1 MTFFSSWQRLTR
13 SLVVCEAVQIL
24 QLKNEEG
31 VERQWRLTERLSRGL
46 WRLSIFPQ
54 SCSCDRLPAPLT
66 TSFRSTHQDCQSSG
80 PTAPKLHHINWASLY
95 GWHFEACSVNTSTET
110 NLTTMNS
117 LKGIVYPP
125 KKVLPLKDHKKYIYF
140 EEFVFV
146 RSMEVKS
153 TWKSMLFGSALSL
166 SAKIQNTFC

>member
-13 SLVVCEAVQIL
+13 SLVGCEAVRIL

-31 VERQWRLTERLSRGL
+31 VEWQWRLTERLSRGL

-95 GWHFEACSVNTSTET
+95 GWHFEACSVSTSTET
-110 NLTTMNS
+110 NLITINS
-117 LKGIVYPP
+117 LKGRVYPP
-125 KKVLPLKDHKKYIYF
+125 KKFTFERSQKIYIF
-140 EEFVFV
+140 WRICICPFDE
-146 RSMEVKS
+146 SQVK
-153 TWKSMLFGSALSL
+153 M
-166 SAKIQNTFC
+166 